1 MDFRLVTVFLGLAK
15 FKLQVKVPKGK
26 RKILET
32 IPEVL
37 SLKQLKIKSTHQ
49 KPGICG
55 SLI

>member
-1 MDFRLVTVFLGLAK
+1 MDFRLVTAFLRLAK
-15 FKLQVKVPKGK
+15 LKLQVKVPKGK

-32 IPEVL
+32 IPEAL
-37 SLKQLKIKSTHQ
+37 SLKELEIKSAHQ